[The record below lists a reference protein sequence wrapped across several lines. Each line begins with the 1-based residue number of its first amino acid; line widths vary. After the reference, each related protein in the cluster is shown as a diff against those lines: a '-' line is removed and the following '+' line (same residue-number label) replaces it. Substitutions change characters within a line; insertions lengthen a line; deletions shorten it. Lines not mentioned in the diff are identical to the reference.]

1 MKNLKVFIAIITM
14 SLATAFSATANE
26 KEPSKINKT
35 LRTELVAM
43 LGDKM
48 NLEVS
53 TTDTSK
59 ISFMINN
66 KNEVVVISVATKVD
80 GFQSLVKSKLNY
92 KKIKKGTHEKF
103 KIYNSNYFWYSNE
116 FMQLR

>member
-1 MKNLKVFIAIITM
+1 MKNLKVFIAIIAM
-14 SLATAFSATANE
+14 SLATTFSATANE

-43 LGDKM
+43 LGDKI
-48 NLEVS
+48 NLEVN
-53 TTDTSK
+53 TTDSSK

-92 KKIKKGTHEKF
+92 KKINVKGIKKGEVYILPVTLKTT
-103 KIYNSNYFWYSNE
+103 
-116 FMQLR
+116 